1 MAGKK
6 GAASAASNAAAVAA
20 AASTASAQPET
31 LEDAI
36 KLLKSLATQ
45 FAGFATKLG
54 VIEEL
59 NSKMDALENSLRT
72 SRDENKK
79 LQADLVEK
87 VQTISSLQAGYAAL
101 EGKLNDLEQ
110 YNRQWSVRVNNIP
123 LTSDE
128 ENNTAAIREKV
139 YELAFRPILQGAV
152 DAGEL
157 ADLPEAEDLLEL
169 AHTLPGKQGQ
179 NKPIITRFRDRN
191 LRSLCLR
198 LKKAHAPR
206 TAERGPTTRAGATG
220 SVSGGVS
227 GGSDPR
233 DERGRYTFPFHEDLT
248 RANYHKMKA
257 LGADTRVHSCWSYNG
272 QLRYRLVN
280 SQEVKRVQSNL
291 MSVEAILA

>member
-87 VQTISSLQAGYAAL
+87 VQTISSLQAGYTAL

-110 YNRQWSVRVNNIP
+110 YNRQWV
-123 LTSDE
+123 
-128 ENNTAAIREKV
+128 
-139 YELAFRPILQGAV
+139 
-152 DAGEL
+152 
-157 ADLPEAEDLLEL
+157 
-169 AHTLPGKQGQ
+169 
-179 NKPIITRFRDRN
+179 
-191 LRSLCLR
+191 
-198 LKKAHAPR
+198 
-206 TAERGPTTRAGATG
+206 
-220 SVSGGVS
+220 
-227 GGSDPR
+227 
-233 DERGRYTFPFHEDLT
+233 
-248 RANYHKMKA
+248 
-257 LGADTRVHSCWSYNG
+257 
-272 QLRYRLVN
+272 
-280 SQEVKRVQSNL
+280 
-291 MSVEAILA
+291 